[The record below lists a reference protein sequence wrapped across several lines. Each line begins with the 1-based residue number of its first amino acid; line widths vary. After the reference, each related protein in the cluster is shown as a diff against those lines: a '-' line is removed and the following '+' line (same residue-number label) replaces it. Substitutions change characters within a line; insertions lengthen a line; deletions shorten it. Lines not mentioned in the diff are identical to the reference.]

1 MAERSEAKTPGAARA
16 NAGWKRGQKET
27 PVLSEPGL
35 WSVGDVEHNGEQ
47 DGDHEHVECE
57 CHLVSFRFEGR

>member
-16 NAGWKRGQKET
+16 DAGWKRGQKET

-35 WSVGDVEHNGEQ
+35 WLVFEVEYPE
-47 DGDHEHVECE
+47 
-57 CHLVSFRFEGR
+57 VSNTDED

>member
-16 NAGWKRGQKET
+16 DAGWKRGQKET

-35 WSVGDVEHNGEQ
+35 WSVVELEHPEVSDADEDKVEGE
-47 DGDHEHVECE
+47 
-57 CHLVSFRFEGR
+57 S